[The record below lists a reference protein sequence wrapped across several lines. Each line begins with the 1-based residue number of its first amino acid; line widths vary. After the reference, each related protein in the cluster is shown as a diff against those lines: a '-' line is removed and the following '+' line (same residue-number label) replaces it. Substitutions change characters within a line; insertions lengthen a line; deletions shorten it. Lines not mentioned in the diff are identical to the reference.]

1 MSGGGLEGLRRT
13 RKCLAKLN
21 QLVGGTHLCD
31 EVGDYV
37 DRWEAFEIDV
47 TKSIRVA
54 VEDKVVLLGQNSSR
68 YRVLTASQALV
79 VAIYDAT
86 RAVRQLAASTP
97 HCYLTIVKALLER
110 GADRQHA
117 DSEGRNALHLAYKN
131 LKQDED
137 SHFAL
142 PVEDRIDVPMRRD
155 GRPGVGDDDIPEV
168 TNRAELWRNQM
179 LHGPVSETIRY
190 LQRNANLSEL
200 ELTKD
205 KDGNPPFTKQ
215 QREEYYIT
223 MADTLDVLCEATGEG
238 QVAEGMPLHKL
249 KRTQIAVD
257 HKWSQ
262 EFKAI
267 RCCTLLLWVSY
278 IFVSFFVFTDHLG
291 VLTTPAY
298 SLHNSFEEI
307 LVYDEYD
314 SHPGGREHP
323 PGINGFA
330 NIINQEE
337 WWMWMMNVAADVAY
351 RNGTA
356 DGYKFR
362 RDPDSPAVSTMEEAK
377 AGAMNKM
384 SFLIGRPRIRQL
396 RVNATACT
404 NLGWGFSPF
413 SQGALDTAKD
423 YQKLSGDVCFFDYHN
438 RYDERNFT
446 VGNSTAR
453 YMRYTYAATRSFEVL
468 PPDLQSWGF
477 LRFGRYPFEGHSFVL
492 PRNPREGKLALEN
505 LRKNN
510 WIDMNTRVVFFE
522 FSAYNANN
530 DMVIVGR
537 LQFEMDTLG
546 NAVPSWEFRT
556 LKLHHYSTE
565 FDAIRA
571 GVFESL
577 YVLFVLY
584 WFFEEVRQCCP
595 TLRSREGVE
604 MEEMR
609 RRRLRAETDHEGCC
623 MRCCSYFVYR
633 YCCHL
638 CFICYSCGGRSCRR
652 VCSQLDE
659 DESDSVKT
667 IQNCAVDC
675 YCSPL
680 RICCCLWP
688 RRLRKLGALNTAAYF
703 VDDPVMNSFDIMIN
717 LGQFMYIAVH
727 GLSFFVTAEIDQV
740 VKCQVSHGADRPDYC
755 TDPEQLGG
763 RGGGYDEFV
772 GQVWEASMLNT
783 IREYMIMV
791 VMMFASCKTMEYL
804 KINKQ
809 YADYYYILIGMVSRL
824 FQFFILFLVILGA
837 FFFAFY
843 SLSRDSD
850 DHMDSVFTGFFTQ
863 LERSGGALDFAAARD
878 GSESGMTLTLMFVFF
893 LLVVLIMMNL
903 MIAVMSEA
911 IEEVKSEARARWC
924 LQQHQDLVQRR
935 EHKTEFLPY
944 YILSLV
950 RRLYNICKARL
961 LGHGSEL
968 AFDDRW
974 FYVELQFNVEREGKE
989 TIATGETPASGSQ
1002 MREMTPEVQAREIAR
1017 EIVKIEAESKAVN
1030 QRKISRHLATG
1041 HVFEILEFNLERL
1054 ELNFIHKLY
1063 DNLKRDIDA
1072 VEQLWRE
1079 FDVERAALGQAL
1091 AKMALENKEPDPFP
1105 MPIDVDDDPHPVR
1118 LQWVDAMCYGVDDLE
1133 CCDDKDWGPTKF
1145 ISHGLSLSHVL
1156 PTRYSDEGKL
1166 EFAVGRGLR
1175 EAKRDALNAVSFL
1188 DPGTSDHIDIK
1199 MMWNE
1204 REWVSRAAF
1213 APAYSACS
1221 SCSRATCSFQG
1232 PDFVSRL

>member
-1 MSGGGLEGLRRT
+1 
-13 RKCLAKLN
+13 
-21 QLVGGTHLCD
+21 
-31 EVGDYV
+31 
-37 DRWEAFEIDV
+37 
-47 TKSIRVA
+47 
-54 VEDKVVLLGQNSSR
+54 
-68 YRVLTASQALV
+68 
-79 VAIYDAT
+79 
-86 RAVRQLAASTP
+86 
-97 HCYLTIVKALLER
+97 
-110 GADRQHA
+110 
-117 DSEGRNALHLAYKN
+117 
-131 LKQDED
+131 
-137 SHFAL
+137 
-142 PVEDRIDVPMRRD
+142 
-155 GRPGVGDDDIPEV
+155 
-168 TNRAELWRNQM
+168 
-179 LHGPVSETIRY
+179 
-190 LQRNANLSEL
+190 
-200 ELTKD
+200 
-205 KDGNPPFTKQ
+205 
-215 QREEYYIT
+215 
-223 MADTLDVLCEATGEG
+223 
-238 QVAEGMPLHKL
+238 
-249 KRTQIAVD
+249 
-257 HKWSQ
+257 
-262 EFKAI
+262 
-267 RCCTLLLWVSY
+267 
-278 IFVSFFVFTDHLG
+278 
-291 VLTTPAY
+291 
-298 SLHNSFEEI
+298 
-307 LVYDEYD
+307 
-314 SHPGGREHP
+314 
-323 PGINGFA
+323 
-330 NIINQEE
+330 
-337 WWMWMMNVAADVAY
+337 
-351 RNGTA
+351 
-356 DGYKFR
+356 
-362 RDPDSPAVSTMEEAK
+362 
-377 AGAMNKM
+377 
-384 SFLIGRPRIRQL
+384 
-396 RVNATACT
+396 
-404 NLGWGFSPF
+404 
-413 SQGALDTAKD
+413 
-423 YQKLSGDVCFFDYHN
+423 
-438 RYDERNFT
+438 
-446 VGNSTAR
+446 
-453 YMRYTYAATRSFEVL
+453 
-468 PPDLQSWGF
+468 
-477 LRFGRYPFEGHSFVL
+477 
-492 PRNPREGKLALEN
+492 
-505 LRKNN
+505 
-510 WIDMNTRVVFFE
+510 
-522 FSAYNANN
+522 
-530 DMVIVGR
+530 MVIVGR

-584 WFFEEVRQCCP
+584 WFFEEVRQ
-595 TLRSREGVE
+595 
-604 MEEMR
+604 
-609 RRRLRAETDHEGCC
+609 
-623 MRCCSYFVYR
+623 
-633 YCCHL
+633 
-638 CFICYSCGGRSCRR
+638 
-652 VCSQLDE
+652 
-659 DESDSVKT
+659 
-667 IQNCAVDC
+667 
-675 YCSPL
+675 
-680 RICCCLWP
+680 
-688 RRLRKLGALNTAAYF
+688 KLGALNTAAYF

-717 LGQFMYIAVH
+717 LGQFTYIAVH

-740 VKCQVSHGADRPDYC
+740 VKCQVSHGADRPDFC

-809 YADYYYILIGMVSRL
+809 YADYYYILMGMVSRL

-893 LLVVLIMMNL
+893 FLVVLIMMNL

-974 FYVELQFNVEREGKE
+974 FYVELQFN
-989 TIATGETPASGSQ
+989 
-1002 MREMTPEVQAREIAR
+1002 
-1017 EIVKIEAESKAVN
+1017 
-1030 QRKISRHLATG
+1030 
-1041 HVFEILEFNLERL
+1041 RL

-1204 REWVSRAAF
+1204 REW
-1213 APAYSACS
+1213 
-1221 SCSRATCSFQG
+1221 G